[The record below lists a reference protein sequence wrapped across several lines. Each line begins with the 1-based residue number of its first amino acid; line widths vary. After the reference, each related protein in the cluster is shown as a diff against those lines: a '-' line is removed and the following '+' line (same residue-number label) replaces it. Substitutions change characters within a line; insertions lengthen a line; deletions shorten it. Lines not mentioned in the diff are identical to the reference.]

1 MLKFEHRKAIHY
13 VLLICVIFIQ
23 ILVVVIWYNE
33 TKNESKLSKSL
44 SDISSA
50 NKIAYYTNKVNSSF
64 IDSQEY
70 FNLYIN
76 YKDEVSLKKYASSL
90 YEMRQF
96 IDSLK
101 VVSNNNET
109 FKNILTEKNS
119 VQSNIFTLESVIDS
133 IINKQIQPNDND
145 FVKNFKF
152 RKFEFKKIL
161 DSIKVKSDM
170 KIDSVSKKGLF
181 SRLGNAIAG
190 KSDVQKERLN
200 VTITMK
206 YKDKVTSGS
215 IEDQIA
221 GIFLII
227 NKYYENEFSNLKKNF
242 VDLRNEDL
250 KLLKLND
257 KIFKLS
263 QNLLPKYNSD
273 ANMLQ
278 KSSQKNF
285 QDQFRFNKSV
295 RSYVTI
301 ALIILMFIISI
312 ILFSFT
318 HIAFEYEKKLT
329 NAQNLIRQSL
339 NFKNRIMGMISHE
352 IRSPLSII
360 SIYSEKVST
369 SVKDVGIKE
378 TFKSIQFTTN
388 SLLLLANQI
397 LEYSKDEKKLLELKC
412 KNFNL
417 NTEII
422 QIVSSMASLLE
433 TKDNKI
439 ELKTNLNSDCEVY
452 SDAAKIH
459 QLFYNIIGNANKFT
473 KNGLVSI
480 LVDIEKISDYELNLK
495 VEIQDNG
502 AGIAESDLKNV
513 FESYFQGTV
522 SEKVND
528 LGVGLGLNLCKEIV
542 ELFHGEIMVESQ
554 EGMGTKVS
562 FNLILNEI

>member
-50 NKIAYYTNKVNSSF
+50 NKIAYYTNKVNSYF

-221 GIFLII
+221 GIFLIT

-242 VDLRNEDL
+242 IDLRNEDL

-273 ANMLQ
+273 ANALQ
-278 KSSQKNF
+278 KNIQKNF
-285 QDQFRFNKSV
+285 QDQFRHNKSV
-295 RSYVTI
+295 RSYVII

-360 SIYSEKVST
+360 SIYSEKVSAT
-369 SVKDVGIKE
+369 VKDVGVKD

-417 NTEII
+417 KAEVSQII
-422 QIVSSMASLLE
+422 FSMSSLLE
-433 TKDNKI
+433 TKGNKI
-439 ELKTNLNSDCEVY
+439 ELKTNLISDYEVY
-452 SDAAKIH
+452 SDATKLH